1 MNILHGYS
9 QTIGSTD
16 MYPAFASN
24 ISYPAMSHDGKQVV
38 FVSENIKD
46 KIFTVYSAL
55 NKNGKWS
62 EPKPFET
69 LNEFKQMQSATAI
82 GGFFFN
88 YTGSALYFHAVIANN
103 SDIYVSRF
111 KEGKWNTPEKLETPI
126 NTAQNEYSPTLSTD
140 EKKIFFLRDK
150 PGTDKDESCK
160 EIVYYKKNVN
170 SAWAGPEFIP
180 TIINKGCQETPFL
193 CADNHTLL
201 FASQRSDTSSLGK
214 NVEDWGYNMYYT
226 YNFLGNNWLNPIFID
241 EFSTEYND
249 ISPNMDYTGNSFIF
263 NIKHENQKK
272 QPQKIFQATIPAKY
286 KPQSIVLLSGVVSEL
301 STKLPMDCKISIY
314 NTITSVCEAEYKT
327 GDSGKYTIVLQ
338 KGFDYKVDFHN
349 DNYSHFY
356 YYLNTNNLSENVIKT
371 CNVELYKDVH
381 LNLNVFDNELYYPLL
396 SKLSI
401 TDSLTNST
409 EGILIKEEAKGRY
422 SCKLLIGK
430 KYKIHIETENFKDYD
445 NYFDLRTDV
454 QYNTFEQDI
463 EMQAAK
469 QAIIL
474 DLAGITDTSALKVEV
489 KNLTR
494 NEKTTI
500 VPKRDR
506 DGNLIVELREG
517 DKYEIDV
524 AKTGYTYFN
533 TKVDVQKKNP
543 VRKLDVKLDV
553 ISSATKMVFNDVTF
567 ETNSAE
573 INPNSNEDLIR
584 LVRFMTENPMI
595 MAEISAHTDDI
606 GSDAYNLNLSLKRAQ
621 SVVDFLISKG
631 INVNRLK
638 SKGYGESIP
647 LVPNTSDENRA
658 KNRRVEF
665 KIIENTL

>member
-1 MNILHGYS
+1 
-9 QTIGSTD
+9 
-16 MYPAFASN
+16 
-24 ISYPAMSHDGKQVV
+24 
-38 FVSENIKD
+38 
-46 KIFTVYSAL
+46 
-55 NKNGKWS
+55 
-62 EPKPFET
+62 
-69 LNEFKQMQSATAI
+69 
-82 GGFFFN
+82 
-88 YTGSALYFHAVIANN
+88 
-103 SDIYVSRF
+103 
-111 KEGKWNTPEKLETPI
+111 
-126 NTAQNEYSPTLSTD
+126 
-140 EKKIFFLRDK
+140 
-150 PGTDKDESCK
+150 
-160 EIVYYKKNVN
+160 
-170 SAWAGPEFIP
+170 
-180 TIINKGCQETPFL
+180 
-193 CADNHTLL
+193 
-201 FASQRSDTSSLGK
+201 
-214 NVEDWGYNMYYT
+214 
-226 YNFLGNNWLNPIFID
+226 
-241 EFSTEYND
+241 
-249 ISPNMDYTGNSFIF
+249 
-263 NIKHENQKK
+263 
-272 QPQKIFQATIPAKY
+272 
-286 KPQSIVLLSGVVSEL
+286 
-301 STKLPMDCKISIY
+301 
-314 NTITSVCEAEYKT
+314 
-327 GDSGKYTIVLQ
+327 
-338 KGFDYKVDFHN
+338 
-349 DNYSHFY
+349 
-356 YYLNTNNLSENVIKT
+356 
-371 CNVELYKDVH
+371 
-381 LNLNVFDNELYYPLL
+381 
-396 SKLSI
+396 
-401 TDSLTNST
+401 
-409 EGILIKEEAKGRY
+409 LIKEEAKGRY